1 MEEDRRAR
9 LQQKLALRRLDSAY
23 TELLQRAGV
32 VVPAAAAAAAAAAA
46 DDGDGTGVAQQDQ
59 QSNWWDTR
67 PTRWGYDVA
76 DAAPFGAVAM
86 EEDPALRPTGQGSS
100 SGAAAGPPP
109 VGSTGLETMSPD
121 QVRGMLEG
129 LGLRCCCRSC
139 EFSPPRGEHSD
150 ERVWDPVLSC
160 GPAVSWRQLVHLAI
174 LAYPTGLIPRPT
186 RLDAVLDC
194 WRLLVRSEL
203 GEFYLAPYDWKE
215 RVLATWGVPAMN
227 GADLKRALSRPI
239 KLAQQQQDAA
249 AAAAAEQPRHHQ
261 GGGSGIESHRRSA
274 ARRVDAEG
282 GSDED
287 EDEDEDEDGEDG
299 EDDEDDE
306 GTCRDTEALLQD
318 VLETAGVNVPR
329 LVQRAAFLD
338 QCFSSPHDGAAAD
351 AGAGAGH
358 DATTAGERA
367 AAAAAAYL
375 SSPDAG
381 AGVGHDATTAGERA
395 AAATLRRR
403 QQRQRKSAAIEAS
416 VCLTAAAQSLLGS
429 GGGGSEEEV
438 LDLSLVAAATKR
450 AAVSAVA
457 VSPRFLNG
465 GQAGREGRGGVD
477 LRRGCHGR

>member
-1 MEEDRRAR
+1 MGAGARGAAWLLAAASCPGIMEEDRRAR

-32 VVPAAAAAAAAAAA
+32 VVPAAAAAAAAAA
-46 DDGDGTGVAQQDQ
+46 DDGDGTGVAQQD

-76 DAAPFGAVAM
+76 GEAPFGAVAV
-86 EEDPALRPTGQGSS
+86 DTAAAAAALA

-121 QVRGMLEG
+121 QVRGMLEE
-129 LGLRCCCRSC
+129 LGLRRCCGSC

-160 GPAVSWRQLVHLAI
+160 GPAVSWRRLVHLAI

-203 GEFYLAPYDWKE
+203 GEFYLAPYDWKA

-227 GADLKRALSRPI
+227 GADLKRALSRQI
-239 KLAQQQQDAA
+239 KMAQQQQDAAA

-274 ARRVDAEG
+274 ARRVGAEV
-282 GSDED
+282 GS
-287 EDEDEDEDGEDG
+287 DEDEDGEDG

-306 GTCRDTEALLQD
+306 EACRDTEALLQD

-338 QCFSSPHDGAAAD
+338 QCFSSPHDGAD
-351 AGAGAGH
+351 AGAGTGH
-358 DATTAGERA
+358 DGTT
-367 AAAAAAYL
+367 
-375 SSPDAG
+375 
-381 AGVGHDATTAGERA
+381 VGERA
-395 AAATLRRR
+395 AAATLLRR

-416 VCLTAAAQSLLGS
+416 VRLTAAAQSLLGS
-429 GGGGSEEEV
+429 GGGGSEEV
-438 LDLSLVAAATKR
+438 ADLSLVAEATKR
-450 AAVSAVA
+450 AAVSPVA

-465 GQAGREGRGGVD
+465 GGPGGEGRGGVG
-477 LRRGCHGR
+477 LICGGAAMAGEQLAAGHLARG